1 MNTAT
6 PANFR
11 LQRYF
16 SIASGILMLGV
27 VLPLAYAYYYS
38 ELNEHT
44 LLAGVRN
51 ETLARTYANTL
62 WPMYGDFLLRTDIDA
77 ETRRTHETTRALDL
91 LIREMS
97 REASVTKIKVY
108 NPSGIAVYSS
118 VLREI
123 GENKS
128 KNSGF
133 IAAIEGR
140 LVNELAHRGTM
151 SATEGEIQNVDV
163 VSSYIPIRI
172 RGQGDVVAVFELYSN
187 VTTNVHRIEVVTYQ
201 LLFGLVVVF
210 LVLYLSLLKI
220 VAHADKIIQRQYL
233 ALKENESRMQA
244 KTRQLEQEIQERL
257 QIEQALRQSEELAAA
272 GSQAKTDF
280 LSGMSHELRTP
291 MNAILGFAQLLET
304 EPDAPLKENQ
314 QRFVK
319 QIMKAGAHLLGLID
333 QALDLSRIEAGKLAL
348 SLEQVG
354 LKPLIDDTL
363 PMVHHLATQRQIA
376 PITVSVG
383 DAEVIADYGRLKQ
396 ILLNLLSNAI
406 KYNRVGGSIAITATA
421 SGPAIRIAVT
431 DAGQGIPQQRLQE
444 LFQPFNRL
452 GVESANVEGTGIGLA
467 LSKRLAEAMGGAIGV
482 ETEEGVGSTFWITLP
497 VASPKLSAA
506 NDRPELSADSA
517 STKMTAVDPGA
528 GIHAHDRK
536 ILYIEDN
543 PANVTLMEELIKRFK
558 KLRLITA
565 HTAEIG
571 LALAQQDSP
580 DLIIMDINLPGIDG
594 FEALA
599 RLQSDPLTAR
609 IPVMALTA
617 NAMPSAVERGI
628 AAGFFSYHTK
638 PIQIDALSRSI
649 SRALDGED
657 HGGI

>member
-6 PANFR
+6 PTNFR

-16 SIASGILMLGV
+16 SIASGMLMLGV

-38 ELNEHT
+38 EMNEHT
-44 LLAGVRN
+44 MLAGVRN
-51 ETLARTYANTL
+51 EILARTYANTL
-62 WPMYGDFLLRTDIDA
+62 WPKYGEFLLRTDIDA
-77 ETRRTHETTRALDL
+77 ETRKTHETNRALDL

-97 REASVTKIKVY
+97 RDASVTKIKVY

-133 IAAIEGR
+133 IAASQGR

-163 VSSYIPIRI
+163 VSTYIPITLHD
-172 RGQGDVVAVFELYSN
+172 QGGVAAVFELYSN
-187 VTTNVHRIEVVTYQ
+187 VTANVRRIEIVTYQ

-220 VAHADKIIQRQYL
+220 VAHADRIIQRQYL
-233 ALKENESRMQA
+233 ALKDNESRLQT
-244 KTRQLEQEIQERL
+244 KTQQLEQEIQERL

-348 SLEQVG
+348 SLERVG
-354 LKPLIDDTL
+354 LKRLLEETL

-376 PITVSVG
+376 PITVSVA

-396 ILLNLLSNAI
+396 ILLNLLSNAV
-406 KYNRVGGSIAITATA
+406 KYNRVGGSISITATPD
-421 SGPAIRIAVT
+421 GPTVRIAVT
-431 DAGQGIPQQRLQE
+431 DTGQGIPQQRMRE

-452 GVESANVEGTGIGLA
+452 GVESASVEGTGIGLA
-467 LSKRLAEAMGGAIGV
+467 LSKRLVEAMGGVIGV
-482 ETEEGVGSTFWITLP
+482 ESNEGAGSTFWITLP
-497 VASPKLSAA
+497 VASPGLAEV
-506 NDRPELSADSA
+506 NDRPELSA
-517 STKMTAVDPGA
+517 TKTIAEVPDT
-528 GIHAHDRK
+528 GIHAQDKK

-543 PANVTLMEELIKRFK
+543 PANVTLMEELIRRFK
-558 KLRLITA
+558 NLHLLTA

-571 LALAQQDSP
+571 LALAQQDRP

-599 RLQSDPLTAR
+599 KLQGNPLTAS

-617 NAMPSAVERGI
+617 NAMPSAIERGS

-638 PIQIDALSRSI
+638 PIQIDVLSRSI
-649 SRALDGED
+649 SQALEETN
-657 HGGI
+657 HGDI

>member
-1 MNTAT
+1 MNSAT

-62 WPMYGDFLLRTDIDA
+62 WPMYGEFLLSTDIDV
-77 ETRRTHETTRALDL
+77 ETRKKHETTKALDL
-91 LIREMS
+91 FIRAMS
-97 REASVTKIKVY
+97 RDASVTKIKVY
-108 NPSGIAVYSS
+108 SPSGIAVYSS

-128 KNSGF
+128 QNSGF

-172 RGQGDVVAVFELYSN
+172 HDQGDVVAVFELYSN
-187 VTTNVHRIEVVTYQ
+187 VTANVHRIQVVTYQ
-201 LLFGLVVVF
+201 LLFGLVIVF

-220 VAHADKIIQRQYL
+220 VAHADRIIQRQYL
-233 ALKENESRMQA
+233 ALKENESRLQT
-244 KTRQLEQEIQERL
+244 KTQELEQEIQERL
-257 QIEQALRQSEELAAA
+257 QIEQALRKSEELAAA

-291 MNAILGFAQLLET
+291 MNAILGFAQLLQT
-304 EPDAPLKENQ
+304 EPDAPLRESQ

-319 QIMKAGAHLLGLID
+319 QIMKAGAHLLALID

-348 SLEQVG
+348 SLERVK
-354 LKPLIDDTL
+354 LKNLIEETL

-376 PITVSVG
+376 PITVSVA
-383 DAEVIADYGRLKQ
+383 DADVIADYGRLKQ
-396 ILLNLLSNAI
+396 ILLNLLSNAV
-406 KYNRVGGSIAITATA
+406 KYNRVGGSISITASPNETMV
-421 SGPAIRIAVT
+421 RIAVT
-431 DAGQGIPQQRLQE
+431 DTGQGVPQKRMQE

-452 GVESANVEGTGIGLA
+452 GVESASVEGTGIGLA
-467 LSKRLAEAMGGAIGV
+467 LSKRLVEAMGGAIGV
-482 ETEEGVGSTFWITLP
+482 ESDEGIGSTFWITLP
-497 VASPKLSAA
+497 VASASVSEV
-506 NDRPELSADSA
+506 NDRQAALEISE
-517 STKMTAVDPGA
+517 STKTTAEDPDI
-528 GIHAHDRK
+528 GIHVQDKK

-543 PANVTLMEELIKRFK
+543 PANVTLMVELIRRFK
-558 KLRLITA
+558 NLHLVTA

-571 LALAQQDSP
+571 LAMAQQDGP
-580 DLIIMDINLPGIDG
+580 DLIIMDINLPGMDG
-594 FEALA
+594 FAALQI
-599 RLQSDPLTAR
+599 LQGNPLTAS

-617 NAMPSAVERGI
+617 NAMPSAVERGM
-628 AAGFFSYHTK
+628 AAGFYSYHTK
-638 PIQIDALSRSI
+638 PIQIDTLSRSI
-649 SRALDGED
+649 SQALEGAD
-657 HGGI
+657 HGGV

>member
-38 ELNEHT
+38 EMNEHT
-44 LLAGVRN
+44 MLAGVRN
-51 ETLARTYANTL
+51 EVLARIYANTL
-62 WPMYGDFLLRTDIDA
+62 WPKYGEFLLRTDIDA
-77 ETRRTHETTRALDL
+77 ETRKTHETNRALDL
-91 LIREMS
+91 RIREMS
-97 REASVTKIKVY
+97 RDASVTKIKVY
-108 NPSGIAVYSS
+108 NLNGIAVYSS

-133 IAAIEGR
+133 IAASQGR

-163 VSSYIPIRI
+163 VSTYIPIRI
-172 RGQGDVVAVFELYSN
+172 RDQGDVVAVFELYSN
-187 VTTNVHRIEVVTYQ
+187 VTANVHRIEIVTYQ

-210 LVLYLSLLKI
+210 LVLYLSLLRI
-220 VAHADKIIQRQYL
+220 VAHADRIIQRQYL
-233 ALKENESRMQA
+233 ALKENETRLQT
-244 KTRQLEQEIQERL
+244 KTQQLEQEIQERL
-257 QIEQALRQSEELAAA
+257 QIERALRQSEELAAA

-291 MNAILGFAQLLET
+291 MNAILGFTQLLET
-304 EPDAPLKENQ
+304 EPDAPLNESQ

-333 QALDLSRIEAGKLAL
+333 QVLDLSRIEAGKLAL
-348 SLEQVG
+348 SLERVR
-354 LKPLIDDTL
+354 LTALIDETL

-376 PITVSVG
+376 PIAVSVA

-396 ILLNLLSNAI
+396 VLLNLLSNAV
-406 KYNRVGGSIAITATA
+406 KYNRVGGSISVTANPHGDTV
-421 SGPAIRIAVT
+421 RIAVT
-431 DAGQGIPQQRLQE
+431 DTGQGVPQQRLQE

-452 GVESANVEGTGIGLA
+452 GVESASVEGTGIGLA
-467 LSKRLAEAMGGAIGV
+467 LSKRLVEAMGGSIGV
-482 ETEEGVGSTFWITLP
+482 ESDEGVGSTFWITLP
-497 VASPKLSAA
+497 VAPAESSEAKEHPAVLAIA
-506 NDRPELSADSA
+506 A
-517 STKMTAVDPGA
+517 STQAIAEDHGA
-528 GIHAHDRK
+528 GIHGPDQK

-543 PANVTLMEELIKRFK
+543 PANVILMEELIRRFK
-558 KLRLITA
+558 NLHLIAA

-571 LALAQQDSP
+571 LALAEQDLP

-599 RLQSDPLTAR
+599 KLQGNPRTAG

-617 NAMPSAVERGI
+617 NAMPSAIERGI
-628 AAGFFSYHTK
+628 AAGFHSYHTK

-649 SRALDGED
+649 SQALEGAN

>member
-1 MNTAT
+1 MNAAT

-38 ELNEHT
+38 EMNEHT
-44 LLAGVRN
+44 MLAGVRN
-51 ETLARTYANTL
+51 EVLARIYANTL
-62 WPMYGDFLLRTDIDA
+62 WPRYGEFLLRTDIDA
-77 ETRRTHETTRALDL
+77 ETRKTHEINKALDL
-91 LIREMS
+91 RIREMS
-97 REASVTKIKVY
+97 RDASVTKIKVY
-108 NPSGIAVYSS
+108 NLNGIAVYSS

-133 IAAIEGR
+133 IAASQGR

-163 VSSYIPIRI
+163 VSTYIPIKLHE
-172 RGQGDVVAVFELYSN
+172 QGNVVAVFELYSN
-187 VTTNVHRIEVVTYQ
+187 VTANVHRIEIVTYQ

-210 LVLYLSLLKI
+210 LVLYLSLLRI
-220 VAHADKIIQRQYL
+220 VAHADRIIQRQYL
-233 ALKENESRMQA
+233 ALKDNESRLQS
-244 KTRQLEQEIQERL
+244 KTQQLEQEIQERL
-257 QIEQALRQSEELAAA
+257 HVERALRQSEELAAA

-291 MNAILGFAQLLET
+291 MNAILGFTQLLDT
-304 EPDAPLKENQ
+304 EPDAPLNESQ
-314 QRFVK
+314 RRFVK
-319 QIMKAGAHLLGLID
+319 QIMKAGAHLLALID

-348 SLEQVG
+348 SLERVG
-354 LKPLIDDTL
+354 LKSLIDETL
-363 PMVHHLATQRQIA
+363 PMVHHLAAQRQIA
-376 PITVSVG
+376 PITVSVA

-396 ILLNLLSNAI
+396 VLLNLLSNAV
-406 KYNRVGGSIAITATA
+406 KYNRVGGSISVTATPD
-421 SGPAIRIAVT
+421 GEMMRIAVT
-431 DAGQGIPQQRLQE
+431 DTGQGIPQQRLEE

-452 GVESANVEGTGIGLA
+452 GVESASVEGTGIGLA
-467 LSKRLAEAMGGAIGV
+467 LSKRLVEAMGGAIGV
-482 ETEEGVGSTFWITLP
+482 ETTEGIGSSFWITLP
-497 VASPKLSAA
+497 VAPPESSEATDHPAA
-506 NDRPELSADSA
+506 LAISA
-517 STKMTAVDPGA
+517 SSQAIEEDPGT
-528 GIHAHDRK
+528 GIHGRDRK
-536 ILYIEDN
+536 ILYVEDN
-543 PANVTLMEELIKRFK
+543 PANVTLMEELIRRFNN
-558 KLRLITA
+558 LRLVTA

-571 LALAQQDSP
+571 LALAEQERP

-599 RLQSDPLTAR
+599 KLQANPKTAS

-617 NAMPSAVERGI
+617 NAMPSAIERGL
-628 AAGFFSYHTK
+628 AAGFHSYHTK
-638 PIQIDALSRSI
+638 PIQIDALTRSI
-649 SRALDGED
+649 SQALEETD